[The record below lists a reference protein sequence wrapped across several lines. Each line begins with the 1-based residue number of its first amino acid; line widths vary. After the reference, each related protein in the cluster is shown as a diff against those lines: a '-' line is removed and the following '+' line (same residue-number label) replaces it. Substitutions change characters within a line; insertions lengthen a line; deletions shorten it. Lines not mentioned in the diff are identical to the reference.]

1 MDHLLFNQLKE
12 SNFKSPEISDV
23 VYDQNQVL
31 EILSVG
37 TDRCEKSAS
46 AYWDA
51 EICKWASRYYVE
63 TLELIKQKMVK
74 ERGISCKLLVGA
86 NHDNIDFL
94 KSLDFLE
101 IRHLEGLKGN
111 FGLYD
116 DRLYMVVI
124 MQDRD
129 EKLLQTFFSNSE
141 SLVEKQLS
149 IYNDL
154 WKMAKPLSSRI
165 KELEYQTIAGYDK
178 SLLGIKNIQDEIN
191 FLLEQTN
198 RELTIFSNSDILKRI
213 FDSNMLKNMSSKLMN
228 DIATKILL
236 DNYDDPIHNQID
248 ILNGNS
254 ESSLIQLGY
263 SNRLGDFDE
272 MIICFDGKYVLQIQE
287 DVSNN
292 LKGSFTNDSNKVL
305 VQEIVFEKYWNEVK
319 SLEITNN

>member
-1 MDHLLFNQLKE
+1 
-12 SNFKSPEISDV
+12 
-23 VYDQNQVL
+23 
-31 EILSVG
+31 
-37 TDRCEKSAS
+37 
-46 AYWDA
+46 
-51 EICKWASRYYVE
+51 
-63 TLELIKQKMVK
+63 
-74 ERGISCKLLVGA
+74 
-86 NHDNIDFL
+86 
-94 KSLDFLE
+94 
-101 IRHLEGLKGN
+101 
-111 FGLYD
+111 
-116 DRLYMVVI
+116 

-129 EKLLQTFFSNSE
+129 EKLLQTFFSNSK

-165 KELEYQTIAGYDK
+165 KELEYQNIAGYDK

-287 DVSNN
+287 DGINN

>member
-1 MDHLLFNQLKE
+1 LDHLLFNQLKE

-74 ERGISCKLLVGA
+74 ERGISCKLLVDA

-165 KELEYQTIAGYDK
+165 KELEYQNIAGYDK

>member
-1 MDHLLFNQLKE
+1 LDHLLFNQLKE

-74 ERGISCKLLVGA
+74 ERGISCKLLVDA

-101 IRHLEGLKGN
+101 IKHLEGLKGN

-129 EKLLQTFFSNSE
+129 EKLLQTFFSNSR

-165 KELEYQTIAGYDK
+165 KELEYQNNAGYDK

-191 FLLEQTN
+191 FLLDQTSH
-198 RELTIFSNSDILKRI
+198 ELTIFSNSDILKRI
-213 FDSNMLKNMSSKLMN
+213 FDSNMLKDVSSKLMDN
-228 DIATKILL
+228 IATKILL
-236 DNYDDPIHNQID
+236 DNYDDSIHYQIKL
-248 ILNGNS
+248 LNGNS

-272 MIICFDGKYVLQIQE
+272 MIICFDGKYVLHIQE
-287 DVSNN
+287 DGSNN

-305 VQEIVFEKYWNEVK
+305 VHEIVFEKYWNEVK
-319 SLEITNN
+319 SLEIANN